1 MPGVEDPTAT
11 GSPPP
16 MSGGEGAPSG
26 TPSGG
31 EVNPGGDIE
40 MAKANVLIALS
51 HLEKQLP
58 LLGSDSEE
66 GKALLSAISTL
77 SKKFSGKKSEDLA
90 PSELMSLMGS
100 QPDAVK
106 QAMMKQMAGAAQGI
120 PPDLGGPGPY
130 ASAPQFAPQ

>member
-1 MPGVEDPTAT
+1 MD
-11 GSPPP
+11 
-16 MSGGEGAPSG
+16 GGEGAPSG
-26 TPSGG
+26 TPSSGDVKPSG
-31 EVNPGGDIE
+31 EIE
-40 MAKANVLIALS
+40 TAKANVLIALQ

-90 PSELMSLMGS
+90 PAELMSLMGS

-106 QAMMKQMAGAAQGI
+106 QQMMKEMASGQGG
-120 PPDLGGPGPY
+120 PPDLGGPGAQ
-130 ASAPQFAPQ
+130 ASNPQFAPQ

>member
-1 MPGVEDPTAT
+1 MPGVEDPTAA

-16 MSGGEGAPSG
+16 SGGDGAPSG
-26 TPSGG
+26 TPSGDAVKP
-31 EVNPGGDIE
+31 EGDIE
-40 MAKANVLIALS
+40 LAKANVLIALS

-66 GKALLSAISTL
+66 GKAVLSAISAL

-90 PSELMSLMGS
+90 PAELMQLMAS

-106 QAMMKQMAGAAQGI
+106 QQMMKEMGGAGGGAPGGGMPQGM
-120 PPDLGGPGPY
+120 
-130 ASAPQFAPQ
+130 

>member
-16 MSGGEGAPSG
+16 MMDGEGAPSG

-31 EVNPGGDIE
+31 NVKPNGEIE
-40 MAKANVLIALS
+40 MAKANVLIALQ

-106 QAMMKQMAGAAQGI
+106 QAMIKEMAGGQGGL
-120 PPDLGGPGPY
+120 PDLGGPGPQ
-130 ASAPQFAPQ
+130 ATTPQFAPQ

>member
-1 MPGVEDPTAT
+1 MPGVDPTQM

-16 MSGGEGAPSG
+16 MGGEGAPSG
-26 TPSGG
+26 TPSGAPVQPNG
-31 EVNPGGDIE
+31 EIE
-40 MAKANVLIALS
+40 SAKANVLIALQ

-66 GKALLSAISTL
+66 GKALLSAITTL

-90 PSELMSLMGS
+90 PAELMQLMSS

-106 QAMMKQMAGAAQGI
+106 QAMMKESGGAGG
-120 PPDLGGPGPY
+120 PDLGGPGPQ
-130 ASAPQFAPQ
+130 SSGLKFS

>member
-1 MPGVEDPTAT
+1 MPGVEDPTAA

-16 MSGGEGAPSG
+16 IGGDGAPSG
-26 TPSGG
+26 TPSGDAVKP
-31 EVNPGGDIE
+31 EGDIE
-40 MAKANVLIALS
+40 LAKANVLIALS

-66 GKALLSAISTL
+66 GKAVLSAISAL

-90 PSELMSLMGS
+90 PAELMQLMAS

-106 QAMMKQMAGAAQGI
+106 QQMMKEMGGAGGGAPGGGMPQGM
-120 PPDLGGPGPY
+120 
-130 ASAPQFAPQ
+130 

>member
-1 MPGVEDPTAT
+1 MPGVDPTAA

-16 MSGGEGAPSG
+16 MDGGEGAPSG
-26 TPSGG
+26 TPSNG
-31 EVNPGGDIE
+31 EVKPSGEIE
-40 MAKANVLIALS
+40 TAKANVLIALS

-90 PSELMSLMGS
+90 PAELMSLMGS

-106 QAMMKQMAGAAQGI
+106 QQMMKEMAGGQGGA
-120 PPDLGGPGPY
+120 PDLGGPGPQ
-130 ASAPQFAPQ
+130 ASSPQFAPQ